1 MDPSAA
7 RALDAQV
14 AGCAAAHQRLLATLD
29 AALDGGDLAGGRPAL
44 DDAACRA
51 PSRLP
56 GWSRGHLL
64 THLARNAESH
74 AGMFDAAGR
83 GEAREQYPGG
93 APARAAAIEAGAG
106 RAARALVADVRST
119 IWVLEGAW
127 ASATAATW
135 AGHGVKSHAGGG
147 RVAVADLVAMR
158 WRETEVHL
166 ADLDLGPTWRDWSDD
181 FVRMDVA
188 SMTTRWASRRP
199 MGMAALPQAA
209 LRLDPRERLAW
220 LLGRHEVA
228 GLPAP
233 EPF

>member
-1 MDPSAA
+1 MDPAAA
-7 RALDAQV
+7 RVLDAQV

-29 AALDGGDLAGGRPAL
+29 AAIDGDGRPAL

-74 AGMFDAAGR
+74 ARMFDAASR
-83 GEAREQYPGG
+83 GEVSEQYPGG
-93 APARAAAIEAGAG
+93 APARAAAIESGAG
-106 RAARALVADVRST
+106 RGARELVADVRAT
-119 IWVLEGAW
+119 IWALEGAW
-127 ASATAATW
+127 ATATADTW
-135 AGHGVKSHAGGG
+135 AGHGVKSHADGG
-147 RVAVADLVAMR
+147 RVAIADLVAMR

-188 SMTTRWASRRP
+188 LMAARWRSRRP
-199 MGMAALPQAA
+199 MGMTELPQEA
-209 LRLDPRERLAW
+209 LRLAPAERLAW
-220 LLGRHEVA
+220 LLGRLDVD
-228 GLPAP
+228 GLAAP
-233 EPF
+233 EPL